1 MNGDGKVDKTDT
13 TLAQAASGKGLGQL
27 GKATAVGTPRPK
39 CRAARGPQE
48 AEASAYPQRYAELNA
63 TTRTAM
69 PRGTAPGGTADGA
82 ANPDADWDRDGIVT
96 STDIAQFGS
105 REYVAALPQGQ
116 LAQPGS
122 ATQPAATNT
131 TAAARAANARSDFN
145 IGFSGYRFNGDIG
158 AYTVRFRHYDPTPGM
173 CRWLERDPAGYQD
186 GPSLYSYLG
195 RNPMAGTD
203 PYGLAEGGQGG
214 QSGNWIEINE
224 GSIRRVRVD
233 NTWVRGKDGV
243 VTGTVHIAINDTSS
257 PELHKQN
264 RYFYNPDTDT
274 FVNGHEHQL
283 STRDVARLRGN
294 ERFKRELGRRLENLR
309 ALAPG
314 KLRFQTFAP
323 GTGKTTFT
331 NTSMLMI
338 SALLMLYTAS
348 DAVANSP
355 HYARLV
361 SAIKNGS
368 TASANTGGEEHPRRP
383 A

>member
-1 MNGDGKVDKTDT
+1 
-13 TLAQAASGKGLGQL
+13 
-27 GKATAVGTPRPK
+27 
-39 CRAARGPQE
+39 
-48 AEASAYPQRYAELNA
+48 
-63 TTRTAM
+63 
-69 PRGTAPGGTADGA
+69 
-82 ANPDADWDRDGIVT
+82 
-96 STDIAQFGS
+96 
-105 REYVAALPQGQ
+105 
-116 LAQPGS
+116 
-122 ATQPAATNT
+122 
-131 TAAARAANARSDFN
+131 
-145 IGFSGYRFNGDIG
+145 
-158 AYTVRFRHYDPTPGM
+158 M

-274 FVNGHEHQL
+274 FVNGHGHQL

-368 TASANTGGEEHPRRP
+368 TASANQEAKNIHDVLLESGVRGIAEGWWALWEGEIAPLLYAPQQESQP
-383 A
+383 ASQAPVCK